1 MGRAYS
7 FRKTITYTRKTTGAG
22 CSANMLFAKE
32 AMMLNAMG
40 KAISMNGLTR
50 GRVAIRRGA
59 ACGSL
64 ANFAPPELSDCPRHT
79 CCTSRITGA
88 RDDAAVLLHV
98 AVRPT
103 RILAKPA
110 RIGVRASVK
119 ARQHRDKR
127 PGLLSNHARGTVPSL
142 LLSLNLFNH
151 CV

>member
-1 MGRAYS
+1 MIYYINIIIKYIFRTPSLTLTVHQRRGR
-7 FRKTITYTRKTTGAG
+7 
-22 CSANMLFAKE
+22 
-32 AMMLNAMG
+32 
-40 KAISMNGLTR
+40 GLIRTR
-50 GRVAIRRGA
+50 GRVAVRRGA